1 MTFSEK
7 TSAPNVEA
15 GSLQHLPG
23 LLFKMEFQESP
34 GAVILD
40 VRTPEEFA
48 GGSLPGAINIDMRSP
63 DFLPTVDE
71 LDRQV
76 KYFVICRSG
85 NRSGQAGYYMSQ
97 MGFTVRNLIG
107 GITEWPE

>member
-1 MTFSEK
+1 MTFLEK

-40 VRTPEEFA
+40 VRTRKN
-48 GGSLPGAINIDMRSP
+48 LPAALFPARS
-63 DFLPTVDE
+63 T
-71 LDRQV
+71 
-76 KYFVICRSG
+76 
-85 NRSGQAGYYMSQ
+85 
-97 MGFTVRNLIG
+97 
-107 GITEWPE
+107 